1 MHPNGQV
8 KETLLVVTD
17 ICVPEVEPQA
27 LSWEEQHQALAV
39 FIKPNNIPQIPYNV
53 QMPSYY

>member
-27 LSWEEQHQALAV
+27 LSWEEQHQGFGWFQVDHAHLIV
-39 FIKPNNIPQIPYNV
+39 TIL
-53 QMPSYY
+53 

>member
-27 LSWEEQHQALAV
+27 LSWEEQHQALAGSTWT
-39 FIKPNNIPQIPYNV
+39 
-53 QMPSYY
+53 MPTLS